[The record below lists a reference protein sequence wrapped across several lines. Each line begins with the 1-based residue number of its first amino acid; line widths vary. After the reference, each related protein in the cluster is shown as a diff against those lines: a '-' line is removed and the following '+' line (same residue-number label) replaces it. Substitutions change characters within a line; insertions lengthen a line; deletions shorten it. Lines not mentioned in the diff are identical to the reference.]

1 MYQICT
7 GSDCCLQLVIWI
19 VEQHTIKL
27 LQTNSTTSIYAVCA
41 LHMHSIKVVC
51 VHEICQNIQYNI
63 LQSNALDLI
72 FQYDDLKSFK
82 TS

>member
-1 MYQICT
+1 
-7 GSDCCLQLVIWI
+7 
-19 VEQHTIKL
+19 
-27 LQTNSTTSIYAVCA
+27 
-41 LHMHSIKVVC
+41 MHSIKVVC

-82 TS
+82 TSWLIIWSGCKKCQMFTFFFENWMLLAELTSV